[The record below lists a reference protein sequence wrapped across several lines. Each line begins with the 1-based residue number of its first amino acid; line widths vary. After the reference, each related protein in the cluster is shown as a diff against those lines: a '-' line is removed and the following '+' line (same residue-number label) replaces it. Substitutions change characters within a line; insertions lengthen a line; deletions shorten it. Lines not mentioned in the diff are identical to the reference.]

1 MFRGTRPFNSAAR
14 RLAALYRSW
23 GKPAEAARYQAA
35 LSGTSDSPAAART
48 P

>member
-1 MFRGTRPFNSAAR
+1 MPDHRETLCRSR
-14 RLAALYRSW
+14 VAALYRSW